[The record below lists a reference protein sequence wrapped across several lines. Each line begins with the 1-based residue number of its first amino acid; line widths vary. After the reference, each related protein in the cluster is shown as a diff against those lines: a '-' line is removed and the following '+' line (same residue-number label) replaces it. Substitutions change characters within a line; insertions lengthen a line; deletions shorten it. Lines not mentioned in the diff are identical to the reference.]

1 MTRITAAALVATLM
15 ISGTAT
21 LASNDTV
28 TPAMQAQVTEKL
40 SQQGYEVRKIEH
52 EDGAL
57 EVYAIKDG
65 QKFELYLDGDLNVT
79 RSKIKE

>member
-21 LASNDTV
+21 LASNETV